1 METKTVAVESRRAR
15 PLNQSIVLIALIL
28 AICVVTAIVNPRFLR
43 VQNLI
48 NIFQQISILGI
59 VACGI
64 GMLLVAGQIDIS
76 VGTQISF
83 LGVMLAMIIQKMMGL
98 PDGGVPGWQ
107 SALAFPM
114 AIVVTFAVG
123 LAMGLINGLTVIYS
137 RAASFII
144 TLGFSTAY
152 HGAALL
158 LSGGASYMLFGRFEL
173 LGRGRVLDIVPISIL
188 FFLGMVGITFVVL
201 RYFRYGRF
209 LYAIGGNK
217 KAAFVSGINTTRVTL
232 IAYLVVGA
240 CNALAALI
248 LISRVGFGPVHNRGL
263 FCPGLPGGR
272 HRGRCGTFGR
282 QGKRAQRL
290 PGRASHRSHQQR
302 AHHHERQ
309 SVRAGRRD
317 RPHHRSGRHG
327 ERAFRTAENIEGA
340 FPWNASIF

>member
-248 LISRVGFGPVHNRGL
+248 LISRVGSALSTTGDSFALDSLAAVIVGGVAL
-263 FCPGLPGGR
+263 SGGR
-272 HRGRCGTFGR
+272 GSALSVFLGVLLIGLISNALIIMNVNPYVRDVVIGLIIVAAVTVSELSG
-282 QGKRAQRL
+282 
-290 PGRASHRSHQQR
+290 QQR
-302 AHHHERQ
+302 
-309 SVRAGRRD
+309 
-317 RPHHRSGRHG
+317 
-327 ERAFRTAENIEGA
+327 T
-340 FPWNASIF
+340 

>member
-1 METKTVAVESRRAR
+1 MEPHTPAAAARQSR
-15 PLNQSIVLIALIL
+15 PLNQSIILIGLIIV
-28 AICVVTAIVNPRFLR
+28 ICVVTAIVNPRFLR

-48 NIFQQISILGI
+48 NIFQQVSILGI

-83 LGVMLAMIIQKMMGL
+83 MGVMLSMIVQKMMGL
-98 PDGGVPGWQ
+98 PDGAVPAWQ
-107 SALAFPM
+107 AAW
-114 AIVVTFAVG
+114 AIPTAILVTFAVG
-123 LAMGLINGLTVIYS
+123 LAMGAINGLTVIYS

-158 LSGGASYMLFGRFEL
+158 LSGGASYMMFGKFEW
-173 LGRGRVLDIVPISIL
+173 LGRGRVLGVLPISIL
-188 FFLGMVGITFVVL
+188 FFLGMVAITFIVL

-217 KAAFVSGINTTRVTL
+217 KAAFVSGIATNRVTL

-248 LISRVGFGPVHNRGL
+248 LISRVGSALATTGDSYAL
-263 FCPGLPGGR
+263 DAL
-272 HRGRCGTFGR
+272 
-282 QGKRAQRL
+282 
-290 PGRASHRSHQQR
+290 
-302 AHHHERQ
+302 
-309 SVRAGRRD
+309 
-317 RPHHRSGRHG
+317 
-327 ERAFRTAENIEGA
+327 
-340 FPWNASIF
+340 

>member
-1 METKTVAVESRRAR
+1 METKTIAVETRRAR
-15 PLNQSIVLIALIL
+15 PVNQSLVLIGLIL
-28 AICVVTAIVNPRFLR
+28 AICAVTAIVNPRFLR

-83 LGVMLAMIIQKMMGL
+83 MGVMLAMIIQKMMGL
-98 PDGGVPGWQ
+98 PEGGAPAWQ
-107 SALAFPM
+107 ASLAIPL
-114 AIVVTFAVG
+114 AIGATFAVG
-123 LAMGLINGLTVIYS
+123 IAFGLINGLTVIYS

-144 TLGFSTAY
+144 TLGFSTVY

-158 LSGGASYMLFGRFEL
+158 ASGGASYMLFSRFEL
-173 LGRGRVLDIVPISIL
+173 LGRGRILGFVPISIL
-188 FFLGMVGITFVVL
+188 FFLGMVGLTYVVL

-232 IAYLVVGA
+232 IAYVVVGL

-248 LISRVGFGPVHNRGL
+248 LISRVGSALATTGDSFALDSLAAVIVGGVAL
-263 FCPGLPGGR
+263 SGGR
-272 HRGRCGTFGR
+272 GNALSIFLGVLLIGLITNALIIMNVNPYIRDVVIGLIIVGAVTVNELSG
-282 QGKRAQRL
+282 
-290 PGRASHRSHQQR
+290 QQR
-302 AHHHERQ
+302 
-309 SVRAGRRD
+309 
-317 RPHHRSGRHG
+317 
-327 ERAFRTAENIEGA
+327 T
-340 FPWNASIF
+340 

>member
-1 METKTVAVESRRAR
+1 MEPHTPAAAARQSR
-15 PLNQSIVLIALIL
+15 PLNQSIILIGLIIV
-28 AICVVTAIVNPRFLR
+28 ICVVTAIVNPRFLR

-48 NIFQQISILGI
+48 NIFQQVSILGI

-83 LGVMLAMIIQKMMGL
+83 MGVMLSMIVQKMMGL
-98 PDGGVPGWQ
+98 PDGTVPAWQ
-107 SALAFPM
+107 AAW
-114 AIVVTFAVG
+114 AIPTAILVTFAVG
-123 LAMGLINGLTVIYS
+123 LAMGAINGLTVIYS

-158 LSGGASYMLFGRFEL
+158 LSGGASYMMFGKFEW
-173 LGRGRVLDIVPISIL
+173 LGRGRVLGVLPISIL
-188 FFLGMVGITFVVL
+188 FFLGMVAITFIVL

-217 KAAFVSGINTTRVTL
+217 KAAFVSGIATNRVTL

-248 LISRVGFGPVHNRGL
+248 LISRVGSALATTGDSYALDALASVIVGGVAL
-263 FCPGLPGGR
+263 SGGR
-272 HRGRCGTFGR
+272 GSALSMFLGVLLIGLITNALIIMNVNPYIRDVVIGLIIVAAVSVSELTG
-282 QGKRAQRL
+282 
-290 PGRASHRSHQQR
+290 QQR
-302 AHHHERQ
+302 A
-309 SVRAGRRD
+309 
-317 RPHHRSGRHG
+317 
-327 ERAFRTAENIEGA
+327 
-340 FPWNASIF
+340 